1 MVNAMGRAGQ
11 DSNLARVLLEVAS
24 GNRDA
29 FAEFYDRTCD
39 RVYGLIIHMIDDH
52 RRSEEITRQTY
63 AEVWGTASRYRAERG
78 SPTAWVLR
86 IAHRLAVAD
95 MRSQQHERI
104 QPIADDF
111 ADAQESR
118 RQGEN
123 VTREHEITLESFW
136 PTVQH
141 RERKDLYRSYYR
153 AMTSRQIAQADDI
166 PVEVVRS
173 SIKTA
178 LLAVHLHY
186 VRTSSRPMSH

>member
-1 MVNAMGRAGQ
+1 
-11 DSNLARVLLEVAS
+11 
-24 GNRDA
+24 
-29 FAEFYDRTCD
+29 
-39 RVYGLIIHMIDDH
+39 MIDDH

-123 VTREHEITLESFW
+123 VTREHEITAGVVLADSATSGEEGSLPELLPCHDISADRSGRRHPGGSGEIEHQNS
-136 PTVQH
+136 PTGGPPSLRQNLVPPYVALTKPEWELPYGKPSGSCQ
-141 RERKDLYRSYYR
+141 DN
-153 AMTSRQIAQADDI
+153 SRF
-166 PVEVVRS
+166 S
-173 SIKTA
+173 
-178 LLAVHLHY
+178 
-186 VRTSSRPMSH
+186 